1 MLTQRQQG
9 LFSMLGIDPAREKEI
24 RKFHKEDIPHGAVK
38 DFTRWL
44 TKRLHKKWQE
54 QHRRLAGPYLG
65 D

>member
-1 MLTQRQQG
+1 MLTQQQQS
-9 LFSMLGIDPAREKEI
+9 LFGMLGIDLSREKDI
-24 RKFHKEDIPHGAVK
+24 RKFHKEDILHGAVK

-44 TKRLHKKWQE
+44 TKRLHARWRE

>member
-1 MLTQRQQG
+1 MLTPHQKE
-9 LFSMLGIDPAREKEI
+9 LFRMLGIDPAREKDI
-24 RKFHKEDIPHGAVK
+24 RTFHKELIPFGAVK